1 MSNKTTKQVV
11 LNFQENK
18 IIVTAA
24 PPEIPE
30 ELVKQLKDPGIMVL
44 PVGTYY
50 QELIVITKKSGEVN
64 KQVIIPVR
72 FVPMVHEKEE

>member
-1 MSNKTTKQVV
+1 
-11 LNFQENK
+11 
-18 IIVTAA
+18 
-24 PPEIPE
+24 
-30 ELVKQLKDPGIMVL
+30 MVL

-64 KQVIIPVR
+64 KKIIIPVR